1 MQGPAVSVAEPGAT
15 DGFVTLRAGSCFVK
29 TELRFESAVR
39 ELGLL
44 EPGGLAGLVA
54 RGGGPSGRT
63 GNVILELDALDV
75 RLHVRPLRH
84 GGWLATLPGKRLFRI
99 ARPLEELRVHR
110 ALHDR
115 GAPVPAPAFVVA
127 ERGRGPW
134 WIAAFATVHEERAPD
149 AAAFLAARPERE
161 RVEAAAAAAGRAL
174 RRFHDLG
181 ARHRDL
187 HVKNLLV
194 RQSPESVE
202 IVIIDLDRAR
212 LAGAP
217 SPAERMAE
225 IMRLHR
231 SLVKRKLIQ
240 TSRSWAGEIF
250 LEAYCAG
257 DDVLRRALESRIPRE
272 RRRLALHR
280 LGYRRGAARRR
291 ASTWSSKAPPSSM

>member
-1 MQGPAVSVAEPGAT
+1 MQGPAVSVAGPRAA
-15 DGFVTLRAGSCFVK
+15 DGFVTLRAGPCFVQ
-29 TELRFESAVR
+29 TEARFESAVR
-39 ELGLL
+39 GLGLL
-44 EPGGLAGLVA
+44 EPGGLSGLIT
-54 RGGGPSGRT
+54 RGGGPLGRT
-63 GNVILELDALDV
+63 DNVVLELDALDV

-110 ALHDR
+110 ALHDQ

-127 ERGRGPW
+127 ERGLGPW

-149 AAAFLAARPERE
+149 AAAFLTTRPAPER
-161 RVEAAAAAAGRAL
+161 VDAAAAAAGRAL
-174 RRFHDLG
+174 RLFHDLG

-194 RQSPESVE
+194 RESPDSVE

-212 LAGAP
+212 LTGAP

-225 IMRLHR
+225 IMRLQR
-231 SLVKRKLIQ
+231 SLVKRNLIP
-240 TSRSWAGEIF
+240 TSRSRAGKIF

-257 DDVLRRALESRIPRE
+257 DGGLRRGLESRMLHE
-272 RRRLALHR
+272 RRRLAFHR
-280 LGYRRGAARRR
+280 LGYR
-291 ASTWSSKAPPSSM
+291 WSVRHPG